1 MVIRAV
7 IFDLG
12 GVLLRTENRTPRNQ
26 LADRLGL
33 TCDELSAVIFDSL
46 SAHQAVKGEITADEH
61 WKAVQKA
68 LGIPN
73 DEFTKVPL
81 DFWGGDSLDEKLVNY
96 LRDLQPQYKTALLS
110 NAWDDLRQ
118 IIEEEWQIDDAFDE
132 MIISAEVG
140 LAKPDPRIYQKAIA
154 ALDVTTS
161 EAVFVDDFV
170 ENVEGARALGM
181 QAIQFKDTDQT
192 LSDLN
197 DLLNAA

>member
-33 TCDELSAVIFDSL
+33 TYDELSAVIFDSL

>member
-1 MVIRAV
+1 
-7 IFDLG
+7 
-12 GVLLRTENRTPRNQ
+12 
-26 LADRLGL
+26 
-33 TCDELSAVIFDSL
+33 VIFDSL